1 MNKMATHCDFD
12 ALSVLL
18 QASSK
23 DVVWRLCNEAF
34 IHRDKQRCS
43 DSVLATVGDV
53 LSLDALKTQ
62 KLLGSLG
69 ALLKTAVFH
78 GDTTPSSLQALFP
91 SSFHKNL
98 RDLLV
103 KTMMENM
110 NNWRN
115 SALNNQVSLPRLV
128 DFDWRVDI
136 KTSSDTITRMSVPT
150 CVLQMKV
157 QENATE
163 VDQIAEVEHVNVE
176 LSKETLDTMLD
187 GLSKIRD
194 QLSSV
199 AKR

>member
-1 MNKMATHCDFD
+1 MAIQCDFD

-23 DVVWRLCNEAF
+23 DVVLRICNESF
-34 IHRDKQRCS
+34 INRDKQQYS
-43 DSVLATVGDV
+43 ESVLASVGDV
-53 LSLDALKTQ
+53 LSLDTNKSRQLVR
-62 KLLGSLG
+62 SLG

-78 GDTTPSSLQALFP
+78 GDSNPSSLQSLFP
-91 SSFHKNL
+91 SNFHKNL

-163 VDQIAEVEHVNVE
+163 VDKTPEVEHVNVE

>member
-1 MNKMATHCDFD
+1 M
-12 ALSVLL
+12 LP
-18 QASSK
+18 ASSK
-23 DVVWRLCNEAF
+23 DVVLRICNESF
-34 IHRDKQRCS
+34 IHRDKSQCS
-43 DSVLATVGDV
+43 DSVLASVGDV
-53 LSLDALKTQ
+53 LSIDPHKSRQLVR
-62 KLLGSLG
+62 SLG

-91 SSFHKNL
+91 SNFHKNL

-110 NNWRN
+110 NSWRN

-163 VDQIAEVEHVNVE
+163 VDQIPEVEHVNVE